1 MRFLLYNIRYA
12 AGIGRQFH
20 LPVPYSGYFKHTNG
34 NLKKIVE
41 FIKSVNP
48 DIIGL
53 IEVDSGSFR
62 SEKNNQAQAIAWAL
76 QHQHVFQTKYST
88 SSMARKM
95 PLLNKQGNA
104 VLTNQ
109 EIVAQ
114 RFHYFQNGVKRLV
127 IELELENCTIFLV
140 HLSIKFRH
148 RQYQLQDLYG
158 MLKNIKKPVIV
169 AGDFNVLRG
178 TRELELF
185 LAATGLHNANRNG
198 EPSHPSRA
206 PRRQLDYIFHSP
218 EIHIT
223 GFQIPQI
230 TLSDHTPLI
239 CDFEISKSSRD
250 PLLRAPRLPGATTS
264 YPRVGGSHEKNGF

>member
-12 AGIGRQFH
+12 AGTGRHFH
-20 LPVPYSGYFKHTNG
+20 LPVPYSGYLKHTNG
-34 NLKKIVE
+34 NLKKIVD

-62 SEKNNQAQAIAWAL
+62 SEKNNQAQAIAWEL
-76 QHQHVFQTKYST
+76 QHHHIYQSKYSA
-88 SSMARKM
+88 SSMVQKM

-104 VLTNQ
+104 ILTNQ

-114 RFHYFQNGVKRLV
+114 RFHYFREGVKRLV
-127 IELELENCTIFLV
+127 IELELAEFSIFLV

-148 RQYQLQDLYG
+148 RQYQLQDLHA
-158 MLKNIKKPVIV
+158 MIKEVKKPVIV

-178 TRELELF
+178 NRELQLF
-185 LAATGLHNANRNG
+185 LAATGLENANSNG
-198 EPSHPSRA
+198 QPSHPSRA

-218 EIHIT
+218 EIKIT

-230 TLSDHTPLI
+230 KLSDHTPLI
-239 CDFEISKSSRD
+239 CDFEVD
-250 PLLRAPRLPGATTS
+250 TLRS
-264 YPRVGGSHEKNGF
+264 